1 MSDAAI
7 PLSVKTPQIE
17 SPLDAAGRGLN
28 LQSMAQGIQLNKA
41 RLDEERLKVQQAQE
55 DQRDQQTI
63 QQGYAQYPG
72 DFKKVRELIAPK
84 VNTRNLANFD
94 KAVQEH
100 ASGMAKMS
108 QDEIALRKE
117 RYGLLANHLGAVLE
131 TKPNDKSPEAV
142 AARAA
147 EWAKQATL
155 VKSKGLDPEGQ
166 IPLQY
171 PGDEALPGIDVTLR
185 GSEAHMKTEEA
196 RRKQEDE
203 AIKEK
208 RAAAVEGR
216 AAALA
221 PSALSAAETKASLA
235 ARQAAAPVL
244 SEAATKE
251 EYATLYSNLDPKVAK
266 EFPKPETFDPKTTP
280 AKIRKLGQ
288 TSQQQ
293 ATTEL
298 TQAQRD
304 EQRERDM
311 NLDRHQ
317 QALEAIALSR
327 AARERGETA
336 NSQAVNKR
344 QFQREVSKLKEEEES
359 TAAIRAKLETAIKE
373 GQTYVDEKGT
383 VKTMKAA
390 SGDEGQTADAL
401 KQQMRNSYATLTNRL
416 KRITAD
422 KNDLGQE
429 LGMGIT
435 VPTPAI
441 HAALDADLA
450 RVSKYGQAAPAPAKP
465 VPAGA
470 PPVAPPPPAA
480 PVAPPAGAPPSA
492 PARPPQQK
500 SGRVSVTLPD
510 GNVYTFKDQDTLN
523 KFAEKNGLTMA
534 PGKQ

>member
-1 MSDAAI
+1 MADSSI
-7 PLSVKTPQIE
+7 PLSVRPVQID
-17 SPLDAAGRGLN
+17 SPIDSIQRGLS
-28 LQSMAQGIQLNKA
+28 LKGMAQGIELNRA

-72 DFKKVRELIAPK
+72 DFKKVREVIAPK

-108 QDEIALRKE
+108 QDDIALRKE

-155 VKSKGLDPEGQ
+155 VKSKGLDPDGQ

-171 PGDEALPGIDVTLR
+171 PGDETLPGIDVTLR

-203 AIKEK
+203 AVKER

-216 AAALA
+216 AVALA
-221 PSALSAAETKASLA
+221 PSALAASETKASLA

-251 EYATLYSNLDPKVAK
+251 EYAALYGNLDPKVAK
-266 EFPKPETFDPKTTP
+266 DFPKPETFDSETTP
-280 AKIRKLGQ
+280 DKIRRIGQ
-288 TSQQQ
+288 TSEQQV
-293 ATTEL
+293 ATGL
-298 TQAQRD
+298 TAEARDAQR
-304 EQRERDM
+304 ELNKERS
-311 NLDRHQ
+311 RHD
-317 QALEAIALSR
+317 QAMEVIQAAR

-336 NSQAVNKR
+336 NSQAVNRR
-344 QFQREVSKLKEEEES
+344 QFQRELSKIKDEEES
-359 TAAIRAKLETAIKE
+359 TAAIRANLESAIKG
-373 GQTYVDEKGT
+373 GQTYVDEKGAT
-383 VKTMKAA
+383 RTMKKA
-390 SGDEGQTADAL
+390 SDDDNVTANAL
-401 KQQMRNSYATLTNRL
+401 IQRMRTSYATLTNRL

-422 KNDLGQE
+422 KNELGQE

-450 RVSKYGQAAPAPAKP
+450 RVAKYGQPTPPPAKS
-465 VPAGA
+465 AQS
-470 PPVAPPPPAA
+470 APPPAVR
-480 PVAPPAGAPPSA
+480 PVTPPVSA
-492 PARPPQQK
+492 PIAVPANPQRPANVFPRARLAEFAKVNKMDIDQMEA
-500 SGRVSVTLPD
+500 TLKAQ
-510 GNVYTFKDQDTLN
+510 GYSIQ
-523 KFAEKNGLTMA
+523 
-534 PGKQ
+534 